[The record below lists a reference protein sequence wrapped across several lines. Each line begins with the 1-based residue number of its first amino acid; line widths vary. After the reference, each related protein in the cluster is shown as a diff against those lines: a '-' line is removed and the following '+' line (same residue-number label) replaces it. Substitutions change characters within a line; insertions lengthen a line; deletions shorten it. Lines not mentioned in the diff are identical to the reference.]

1 MIADPK
7 TRDRL
12 IVAFPFLAA
21 ADATFLDRVLSRASL
36 IGLANGQPVCHEGAL
51 CSVLPLVL
59 SGSARVF
66 KGSESGREITLYRL
80 GPGESCVMTAS
91 CILSANPFPAS
102 AVCETDVE
110 AVVLPAGDVTAWLQE
125 STAWRAFLF
134 GLVADR
140 LHRIISVVEDVVF
153 LRMDQRLADFLLR
166 QSLDP
171 GDGAIHLT
179 HQQIADD
186 LGTSRE
192 VVSRLLKDFE
202 QRDLVSTTRGRLI
215 PLDRDALREIAAA
228 R

>member
-1 MIADPK
+1 MIADTR

-12 IVAFPFLAA
+12 LHTFPFLAA
-21 ADATFLDRVLSRASL
+21 AEAPFLERLLHQAA
-36 IGLANGQPVCHEGAL
+36 LARLETGQPVCHEGAL

-102 AVCETDVE
+102 AVCETEVE
-110 AVVLPAGDVTAWLQE
+110 AAVLPAADVAAWLQD
-125 STAWRAFLF
+125 SRVWREFLF

-140 LHRIISVVEDVVF
+140 LHRIINVVEDVVF

-166 QSLDP
+166 HPLDP
-171 GDGAIHLT
+171 DDGAIHLT

-192 VVSRLLKDFE
+192 VISRLLKDFE
-202 QRDLVSTTRGRLI
+202 QRTLVSITRGRLI
-215 PLDRDALREIAAA
+215 PLDRDTLGKIAAA